1 MKEGNDMA
9 IKVPEGKWGDIQGGY
24 ILNALEQHF
33 LNGDAYAMLNEVFP
47 IVKRA
52 KKDIPFDAF
61 REDFASLVHEGL
73 LRREGRRV
81 YLRDTLRYED
91 SAATQLASI
100 LNRNEL
106 HCPTLPDTIT
116 TKEGVP
122 LCDEQ
127 RDALG
132 LALSHR
138 LSIVLGGA
146 GTGKSSLIQAIAKFS
161 SSGFGDLVLCAPTG
175 KAARNLAERTGLIA
189 RTVHSAL
196 GVIPDADF
204 LALVCWPNIRLV
216 VVDEA
221 SMLTTGMLAGILERV
236 TGSCR
241 VVLLGDPNQLLSVG
255 SGNVLPDLLQLGVP
269 HICLME
275 NHRQSKGASELLS
288 NVTGFSSLRNGNDLV
303 FGESFDLRSM
313 SEKAAKTA
321 IVDEAA
327 TRYKA
332 GESVQV
338 LSPFNNATELSVSK
352 LNKAIREQVNP
363 DTPGKLSFG
372 DRFRDGDKVII
383 LNNDRDRDYSN
394 GDVGILRIFCTEK
407 RNTCFCVELPDGRRP
422 AWHTHEDLKNIALA
436 YALTVHKSQGSEYDT
451 VLMPITDSFSTM
463 LYRNLIYTAIS
474 RACRKVILYGSKNA
488 LSVAVQKPA
497 RDRRSELVAKCN
509 MVNFK
514 CA

>member
-1 MKEGNDMA
+1 M
-9 IKVPEGKWGDIQGGY
+9 
-24 ILNALEQHF
+24 
-33 LNGDAYAMLNEVFP
+33 
-47 IVKRA
+47 
-52 KKDIPFDAF
+52 
-61 REDFASLVHEGL
+61 
-73 LRREGRRV
+73 
-81 YLRDTLRYED
+81 
-91 SAATQLASI
+91 
-100 LNRNEL
+100 
-106 HCPTLPDTIT
+106 
-116 TKEGVP
+116 
-122 LCDEQ
+122 
-127 RDALG
+127 
-132 LALSHR
+132 
-138 LSIVLGGA
+138 
-146 GTGKSSLIQAIAKFS
+146 
-161 SSGFGDLVLCAPTG
+161 
-175 KAARNLAERTGLIA
+175 
-189 RTVHSAL
+189 
-196 GVIPDADF
+196 IPDADF

-255 SGNVLPDLLQLGVP
+255 SGNVLPDLLRLGVP

-363 DTPGKLSFG
+363 DAPGKLSFG

-383 LNNDRDRDYSN
+383 LNNDRDRDCSN

-407 RNTCFCVELPDGRRP
+407 RNTCFYVELPDGRRP
-422 AWHTHEDLKNIALA
+422 VWHTYEDLKNIALA

-451 VLMPITDSFSTM
+451 ILLPITDSFSTM

-474 RACRKVILYGSKNA
+474 RARRKVILYGSKNA
-488 LSVAVQKPA
+488 LSVAVQKLA
-497 RDRRSELVAKCN
+497 RERRSELVAKCN
-509 MVNFK
+509 MVAYK
-514 CA
+514 KAA